1 MARMTSTSKPSYA
14 FVSVFWKPKG
24 GYAASMPTRMT
35 LLLEGAEETGA
46 LPVPLPQPAARPSVR
61 QDTMRRNHFKN
72 RFIRT
77 PPGKFP
83 FIRLYVKRIMYVEGH
98 EIVQAVRGFLI
109 DEVQPVMIEKVGI
122 AAPYEARAFL
132 RIIVGIIVGRKLC
145 RKAFITVPLVFP
157 LQRAQVVLEVAE
169 NEDAAG
175 FLVGNDIDAV
185 VLGTGKSDQLGR
197 GVDLGI
203 IDRCVAGLRDEVPVV
218 RSGWNGT

>member
-1 MARMTSTSKPSYA
+1 
-14 FVSVFWKPKG
+14 
-24 GYAASMPTRMT
+24 
-35 LLLEGAEETGA
+35 
-46 LPVPLPQPAARPSVR
+46 
-61 QDTMRRNHFKN
+61 
-72 RFIRT
+72 
-77 PPGKFP
+77 
-83 FIRLYVKRIMYVEGH
+83 MYVEGH

-218 RSGWNGT
+218 KAAKERMERHLKPVRVIPKSFCGRILFCTP